1 MFFYVLWIILSVCGG
16 LASGFVFVFN
26 AAEITTLIVLAGIG
40 IAVCGF
46 IVIYILSI
54 IWFFIRLG
62 VLSLFYSTKKEYKS
76 VSKAF
81 LAVYNSWC
89 YYFLKLFRVSIKVTG
104 IEKVPTDKKCLFVCN
119 HRSNFDPFINTC
131 TYRKTPISLISKKE
145 AFNIPFIGRMMKRAM
160 YLSMDRNDIRSS
172 LVTIMKAIEYIKND
186 FMNVCVFPEGT
197 RSKTNE
203 LLEFK
208 SGCFKIAE
216 TCQCPIVIGVMK
228 GTEKIKD
235 NFPWKPT
242 KVYYEIVEVVQP
254 EDFKSKTIVE
264 ISDYV
269 HNVMKAKLEEEK

>member
-1 MFFYVLWIILSVCGG
+1 MSICGG
-16 LASGFVFVFN
+16 AAAGILFLLNSAQITPLLILA
-26 AAEITTLIVLAGIG
+26 AIG
-40 IAVCGF
+40 IAAGSF
-46 IVIYILSI
+46 IAIYILSI
-54 IWFFIRLG
+54 IWFFLRLG
-62 VLSLFYSTKKEYKS
+62 IVSLFYSTKKEYKS
-76 VSKAF
+76 VSRAF
-81 LAVYNSWC
+81 VNVYNSWC
-89 YYFLKLFRVSIKVTG
+89 FYFLKLFRVSIKVKG
-104 IEKVPTDKKCLFVCN
+104 IEKVPADKKCLFVCN

-160 YLSMDRNDIRSS
+160 YLSMDREDIRCS
-172 LVTIMKAIEYIKND
+172 LMTIMKAIDYIKND

-208 SGCFKIAE
+208 PGCFKIAE

-235 NFPWKPT
+235 NFPWHST

-254 EDFKSKTIVE
+254 EDFKTKTIVE

-269 HNVMKAKLEEEK
+269 HDIMKNKLSETEE